1 MAENFP
7 RVKHKVIDGHLH
19 FYDWKDDNG
28 VDFFHCFE
36 EYRERM
42 GLSGINLCALPS
54 GYGSDVTSNLMCAVY
69 KLINKDTFAHA
80 GLLYDK
86 YPMDKLPDE
95 MNFRVQ
101 LDELE
106 EIGFDGIKL
115 IEGKPTA
122 HRTIGKN
129 LLNDDFDIF
138 FSEAEK
144 RGTHIVFHVAD
155 PIEFWTEEGLDYY
168 GDNTFASQEEIYRQV
183 YKILENHPNIK
194 ATFAHFFFKSEKPEE
209 LEELFRKYPNVCV
222 DLTPGWEMYLS
233 FYKDKAYFK
242 DFFTKYSKRIVLG
255 TDAYFPRPTECSM
268 WLVDRV
274 YRFVSSP
281 DVIKAVADRYE
292 GGLCVP
298 DDAIEDITYK
308 NFESRVGVKPKE
320 INKEALISYYEKYKH
335 LMTEKDIKY
344 TDEVFKKFV
353 Y

>member
-7 RVKHKVIDGHLH
+7 KVKHKVIDGHLH
-19 FYDWKDDNG
+19 FYDWKDENG

-36 EYRERM
+36 EYREKM

-80 GLLYDK
+80 GLLYNK

-106 EIGFDGIKL
+106 AIGFDGIKL

-129 LLNDDFDIF
+129 LLNEDFDIF

-168 GDNTFASQEEIYRQV
+168 GDDTFASQEEIYRQV

-242 DFFTKYSKRIVLG
+242 DFFTRHSKRIVLG